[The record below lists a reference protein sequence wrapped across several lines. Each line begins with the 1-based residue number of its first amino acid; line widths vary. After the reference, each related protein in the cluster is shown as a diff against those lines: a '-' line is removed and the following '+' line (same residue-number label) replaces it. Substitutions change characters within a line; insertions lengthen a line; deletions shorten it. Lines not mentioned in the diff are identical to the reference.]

1 VPFRVIQL
9 VSYEYIKSA
18 WLARTKRASTSS
30 SAARGK
36 RHHKAAVITDPI
48 ELSSKEAMVVGALA
62 GTISAALTTP
72 FDVLK
77 TAMMTSNKDSRS
89 LLSTARALGPTAL
102 FRGINQR
109 VFYIAPSCA
118 IFFLV
123 YETVKN
129 AQ

>member
-1 VPFRVIQL
+1 

-18 WLARTKRASTSS
+18 WLARAKRASTSS
-30 SAARGK
+30 AAHGK
-36 RHHKAAVITDPI
+36 KHHKTVVNTDSV
-48 ELSSKEAMVVGALA
+48 ELSSMEAMVVGALA

-77 TAMMTSNKDSRS
+77 TAMMTSKDSRS
-89 LLSTARALGPTAL
+89 LISTGRALGPTAL

>member
-18 WLARTKRASTSS
+18 WLARTRRAQTSS
-30 SAARGK
+30 STAHGK
-36 RHHKAAVITDPI
+36 NHYKASIDPVV
-48 ELSSKEAMVVGALA
+48 ELTSKEAMVVGALA

-77 TAMMTSNKDSRS
+77 TVMMTSKDSLS
-89 LLSTARALGPTAL
+89 LISTAKALGPTAL